1 MMDADRVALDA
12 WVRVQDPE
20 AFKSL
25 ASRYA
30 GMVYG
35 TCLRILKNG
44 ADAEDVA
51 QECFAALALARD
63 ASKVRSLGAWLHR
76 VATNLALRRI
86 RGEARR
92 KQREAQFADDE
103 QAAAKPS
110 WDDTMELLDEA
121 IAELPEPLRVA
132 IVGYYLQ
139 DRPQSALAEE
149 SGVSRQ
155 LVTHRVAKGLEQLRK
170 SLRRKGVL
178 VAPAALGTMLAE
190 SASAEAPPALV
201 ASLGKTALAGVSK
214 ALAPHVVA
222 AASVEGAGAMGGL
235 LAMKAVAA
243 IVAMMALS
251 VGLMA
256 TCEPSVTPITPA
268 NEVAVAVAAEND
280 DIPAPPTASA
290 PAAPREDV
298 AVAAYELRMSGR
310 LDEAKAMLLAALAKD
325 PKNARLQFELART
338 AMHGLLP
345 QDPVTDREAADAS
358 IRESVKLAAKAIEK
372 AVDAEPDNPRYRYW
386 AGMIHM
392 YGSTSNMHSVWR
404 WPMMPGGMKK
414 SLKQYEA
421 ALALDPD
428 YHEARFEVAGLY
440 DRLPGILGGNKKKAE
455 AHIKELE
462 ARDVVWAARAKSARN
477 VVTEHGKQRRVT
489 EDERMAA
496 YVSLLDAH
504 PNDANLQE
512 SVAEEY
518 LRRYRSQ
525 PEDTENVAKLEEGIA
540 KTLELDSSRTG
551 ILYEWG
557 RALVARKNY
566 AKAEE
571 VTRRYLATKPVAP
584 LEARGMRLLGQ
595 ICEAQGKTEEAGR
608 LLAVANA
615 LHPIASLPKLPE
627 QELFGP
633 PE

>member
-1 MMDADRVALDA
+1 
-12 WVRVQDPE
+12 
-20 AFKSL
+20 
-25 ASRYA
+25 
-30 GMVYG
+30 
-35 TCLRILKNG
+35 
-44 ADAEDVA
+44 
-51 QECFAALALARD
+51 
-63 ASKVRSLGAWLHR
+63 VRSLGAWLHR

-92 KQREAQFADDE
+92 KQREAQFAGGE
-103 QAAAKPS
+103 PAAANPS
-110 WDDTMELLDEA
+110 WDDTIELVDEA

-139 DRPQSALAEE
+139 DRPQSALADEL
-149 SGVSRQ
+149 GVSRQ

-178 VAPAALGTMLAE
+178 VAPTALGTMLAE
-190 SASAEAPPALV
+190 SASAEAPPTLV

-222 AASVEGAGAMGGL
+222 AASLGGTGAMSGL
-235 LAMKAVAA
+235 LAMKAVVA
-243 IVAMMALS
+243 IVAMMAVS
-251 VGLMA
+251 AGLVA
-256 TCEPSVTPITPA
+256 TCEPSVTPIAPA
-268 NEVAVAVAAEND
+268 NEVAVAATVPIENGD
-280 DIPAPPTASA
+280 PTAPSTA
-290 PAAPREDV
+290 PDPAAPREDV
-298 AVAAYELRMSGR
+298 AVAAYDLRMSGR
-310 LDEAKAMLLAALAKD
+310 LEEAKAMLLAALAKD
-325 PKNARLQFELART
+325 PKNARLHFELART

-345 QDPVTDREAADAS
+345 QDPVTDPKAADAS
-358 IRESVKLAAKAIEK
+358 IRASVKLAAKAIEK

-440 DRLPGILGGNKKKAE
+440 DRLPAILGGSKKRAE
-455 AHIKELE
+455 AHITELE
-462 ARDVVWAARAKSARN
+462 ARDEVWAARAKSARN
-477 VVTEHGKQRRVT
+477 VVTENGTQRRVT
-489 EDERMAA
+489 DDERMAA
-496 YVSLLDAH
+496 YATLIEARPD
-504 PNDANLQE
+504 DANLQE
-512 SVAEEY
+512 SLAKEC

-525 PEDTENVAKLEEGIA
+525 PENADNLANLEEHIA
-540 KTLELDSSRTG
+540 KTLALDSSRTG

-557 RALVARKNY
+557 RALVANKDY

-571 VTRRYLATKPVAP
+571 VARRYLATKPVAP
-584 LEARGMRLLGQ
+584 LEARAMRLLSQ
-595 ICEAQGKTEEAGR
+595 ICEAQGRTEEAAR
-608 LLAVANA
+608 LGEAANA
-615 LHPIASLPKLPE
+615 LHPVASLPDLPE
-627 QELFGP
+627 KELFGP